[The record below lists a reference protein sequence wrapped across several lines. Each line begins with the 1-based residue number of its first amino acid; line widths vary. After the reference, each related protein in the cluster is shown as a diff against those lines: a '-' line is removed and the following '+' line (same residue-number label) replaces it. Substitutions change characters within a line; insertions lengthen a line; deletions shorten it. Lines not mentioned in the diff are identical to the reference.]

1 MERSSTDLL
10 DMLAFVRV
18 AEAGS
23 FAGAAARMGL
33 AKSIISRR
41 VARLEESLGAKLLA
55 RTAAGAQLTA
65 TGEEYHRR
73 ATAILADLEAAR
85 EAVAHAA
92 SGLAGPIRLTAPLSF
107 GTLHLAPALAD
118 FASRHPAIE
127 LDILL
132 DDAAVDLV
140 GGGFDLAIRIGNL
153 PDSSLVARRI
163 APVRRV
169 LLASPAYLMARG
181 EPCVPRHI
189 GGHDVLVYANAERW
203 RFRVGGRWEHVRGMP
218 RMRANNGDL
227 LCTAAAAGLGL
238 VILPSFIAATAIESD
253 ALVPLLSDFP
263 IEEAGLHAVMPPGHA
278 VPARVRALVDHLAA
292 RFGPEPS
299 WDPCWRA
306 ASGPRNRGG
315 EP

>member
-10 DMLAFVRV
+10 DMLALVRV

-33 AKSIISRR
+33 AKSIVSRR
-41 VARLEESLGAKLLA
+41 VARLEAGLGAKLLTRGA
-55 RTAAGAQLTA
+55 GGAQLTA
-65 TGEEYHRR
+65 TGEEYRRR
-73 ATAILADLEAAR
+73 AAAILADLEAAR

-118 FASRHPAIE
+118 FAAGHPGIE

-140 GGGFDLAIRIGNL
+140 GGGFDLAVRIGNL

-163 APVRRV
+163 APVRSA
-169 LLASPAYLMARG
+169 LLASPAYLAARS
-181 EPCVPRHI
+181 EPRVPRDVA
-189 GGHDVLVYANAERW
+189 GHDVLLYANAERW
-203 RFRVGGRWEHVRGMP
+203 RFRVAGRWEQVRGKV
-218 RMRANNGDL
+218 RMRANNGAL
-227 LCTAAAAGLGL
+227 LCQAAAAGLGL
-238 VILPSFIAATAIESD
+238 VALPTFIAAPAIAGG
-253 ALVPLLSDFP
+253 ALVPLLPDHP
-263 IEEAGLHAVMPPGHA
+263 LEEAGLHAVMPPGRA
-278 VPARVRALVDHLAA
+278 VPARVRALVDALAA

-299 WDPCWRA
+299 WDPCWGA
-306 ASGPRNRGG
+306 
-315 EP
+315 EPG